1 MILALQRQLQLQNHE
16 HISLAWMRYQGT
28 SSTLSRD
35 RPRLTYLARP
45 LVVTAV
51 QSPWLVGRQHIHR
64 PPPRRMV
71 VLQSSRIAPDRLI
84 LLPRL

>member
-51 QSPWLVGRQHIHR
+51 QSP
-64 PPPRRMV
+64 
-71 VLQSSRIAPDRLI
+71 
-84 LLPRL
+84 